1 VEPVGRDLL
10 VADPLEV
17 APRLLGLVVVHGGRA
32 GRVVEVEAY
41 RGTED
46 PASHASRGRTPR
58 NATMFGRAGLL
69 YVYFSYG
76 THWCA
81 NVVCGEEGVAGAVLL
96 RALEPVAG
104 VEAMRAPRGARRH
117 DGRPPPDADLCRGP
131 GNLTRALE
139 PVAGV
144 EAMRAPRGARRH
156 DGRPPPDADLCR
168 GPGNLTRALGIGP
181 EHDGVDLLGPGAEGP
196 RLVAGRAWPV
206 APAEV
211 ARGPRVGISR
221 ATEADWRFW
230 VAASQSVSGRRRH
243 R

>member
-1 VEPVGRDLL
+1 MSDGAPSVAATHVEPVGRDLL

-131 GNLTRALE
+131 GNLTRAL
-139 PVAGV
+139 
-144 EAMRAPRGARRH
+144 
-156 DGRPPPDADLCR
+156 
-168 GPGNLTRALGIGP
+168 GIGP

>member
-1 VEPVGRDLL
+1 MSGGAPSVAATHVEPVDRDLL

-17 APRLLGLVVVHGGRA
+17 APRLLGLVVAHGGRA

-41 RGTED
+41 RGMED
-46 PASHASRGRTPR
+46 PASHAFRGRTPR

-96 RALEPVAG
+96 RALEPVGG
-104 VEAMRAPRGARRH
+104 VEAMRAPRAARRR
-117 DGRPPPDADLCRGP
+117 DGR
-131 GNLTRALE
+131 
-139 PVAGV
+139 
-144 EAMRAPRGARRH
+144 H
-156 DGRPPPDADLCR
+156 PPDADLCR

-181 EHDGVDLLGPGAEGP
+181 EHDGVDLLGPGADGP

-230 VAASQSVSGRRRH
+230 VAASPSVSGRRRH